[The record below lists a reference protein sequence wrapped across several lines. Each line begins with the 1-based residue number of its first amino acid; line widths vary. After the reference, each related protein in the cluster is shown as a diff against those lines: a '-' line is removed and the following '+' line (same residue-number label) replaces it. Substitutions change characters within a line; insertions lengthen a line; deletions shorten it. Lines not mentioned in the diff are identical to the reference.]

1 MNTST
6 LAFQSNQLQKNLG
19 DPYLRLQLDRQ
30 TQAVLPMEDTQEV
43 LVVPVGRIMPMPN
56 MPACVLGLLN
66 QRSRVFWVI
75 DLPQMLELQP
85 LDTEVQQYNLAIVR
99 VGNIPLGLVVEKVKG
114 EMRFTADLMQSPIGT
129 VAPGLIPYLRGCLL
143 QKTEVLL
150 VLDAEAI
157 VRSPIL
163 QSSN

>member
-75 DLPQMLELQP
+75 DLPQMLELQA

-114 EMRFTADLMQSPIGT
+114 VMRFTADLMQSPIGT

-163 QSSN
+163 HSSN